1 LGCYASPG
9 RPILGGGGSCVG
21 FDDDETARR
30 AGGLF
35 MMPAERARWAWL
47 AGNALRAAR
56 HAQAGSPQIWTVAAV
71 VVAIVGSAIVAWQA
85 LETHRTTTL
94 SQRTLESSN
103 ALAIDSARSRLDQ
116 DAPRIDVYVEQ
127 VSYLPADSAS
137 MPGALWSLPADAGRL
152 VRVQAHVTVVNL
164 MNDRTIHLKVKGLHD
179 AAMGADAEV
188 LLVPAANLSY
198 FLVAMF
204 TLSQWAENWEA
215 HQAGNPLPH
224 VVEGSVV
231 AGDDRDEGVVDT
243 WPLRLA
249 AWPVR
254 PAEGSDGTWRL
265 IAGMAGSDW
274 FQVAIRPLRER
285 SYWIS
290 QRKNIPMPEP
300 SLYKPR

>member
-1 LGCYASPG
+1 
-9 RPILGGGGSCVG
+9 
-21 FDDDETARR
+21 
-30 AGGLF
+30 
-35 MMPAERARWAWL
+35 MMPAEGSRWAWL
-47 AGNALRAAR
+47 AGDALRAAR

-71 VVAIVGSAIVAWQA
+71 VVAIVGTVTVAWQA
-85 LETHRTTTL
+85 METHRTTTL

-127 VSYLPADSAS
+127 VSYLPADSGS

-152 VRVQAHVTVVNL
+152 VRVQAHVKVVNL

-204 TLSQWAENWEA
+204 TLSQWAENWES
-215 HQAGNPLPH
+215 HQAGNPLPN

-254 PAEGSDGTWRL
+254 PAEDSDGTWRL